1 MSVQLQATKR
11 RIKSVTATRKIT
23 KAMEL
28 IAVTKLQKWQRH
40 LLSSS
45 KFSGNLQDI
54 FENILVKYEDV
65 ETPYFKEN
73 AEATGDLHLVLTS
86 SLGLCGSYNN
96 NLLQYAIPHLKEED
110 EVVIIG
116 TRGYNQLKHHNLK
129 LNTEFVDSGEQLCY
143 NEIKEIGRFITS
155 RYRLKKDRRVYIHY
169 SKFVNSFVSEPT
181 TLQLLPLQN
190 NFEKDDYLDIDLL
203 PIVEPDVEEFFE
215 TFIPFYINSL
225 LLQVFVAA
233 QVSEQS
239 ARRTAMDTATK
250 NADELLDELTIQ
262 YNTARQAAITQ
273 EITEVIGGAN

>member
-181 TLQLLPLQN
+181 TLQLLPY
-190 NFEKDDYLDIDLL
+190 K
-203 PIVEPDVEEFFE
+203 
-215 TFIPFYINSL
+215 
-225 LLQVFVAA
+225 
-233 QVSEQS
+233 
-239 ARRTAMDTATK
+239 
-250 NADELLDELTIQ
+250 TILKKM
-262 YNTARQAAITQ
+262 I
-273 EITEVIGGAN
+273 I